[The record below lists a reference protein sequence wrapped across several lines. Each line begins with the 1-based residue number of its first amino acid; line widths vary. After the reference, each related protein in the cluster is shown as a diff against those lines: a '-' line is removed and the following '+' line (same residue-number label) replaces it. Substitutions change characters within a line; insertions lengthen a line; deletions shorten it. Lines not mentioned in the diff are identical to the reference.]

1 MKRNKKELDA
11 ILNETL
17 AGIRHERL
25 DETVASDAAT
35 RVWSRVSAQAETVA
49 DARTVAVG
57 NAASDHIR
65 GCADYRTLI
74 PAYLRGELSPARKLL
89 LEDHTHE
96 CVLCR
101 KSLKEARGGDRIAAT
116 RATRKPARSMWTMTP
131 AWRMAMAASLVA
143 VFGLAAYFVAQ
154 RFDLTGNALAA
165 TLESANGAI
174 YKVTGTGVTIVA
186 PGEAISKGER
196 VRASKDSNAVL
207 KLADG
212 SRVEMRERSEFYV
225 TENGQGTTL
234 HLERGDVIVEAAKQ
248 IKRHLFVSTPDSL
261 VSVTGTIFAVGSG
274 TKGSRVSVVEGEVH
288 FNHASS
294 ESILHPGD
302 QGVSNAAIERVPV
315 RDELAWSRD
324 AAKYATLVEQLS
336 AMRQDLNRVAR
347 PGVRYSSRFLD
358 LVPEN
363 TVLYA
368 ALPNISEQLAESHR
382 VMQERIKQNPALAEW
397 WSKSHAAG
405 AGEGMDDKIID
416 RVREFGSYLGD
427 EIVVA
432 AGMDAKG
439 EPSQIVVLGE
449 LKNAEGFRAFAEKQ
463 LAEMTRDGSGDSHVK
478 FIDDP
483 LTFNAT
489 DSASTVAMN
498 KSANASATTKV
509 APASKSAKGDRLRE
523 EHSKEELYVWVS
535 NDLFVASPKVD
546 SLRALETNL
555 KTPSA
560 NGFIGSSFHQR
571 LAEVYKEGAG
581 LIVAADLEK
590 IVGQALS
597 QQAASEPDGARRM
610 EGFRQLG
617 LLSLKHMVVEQKEVN
632 AKTQSR
638 AVLTFNDQRRGIA
651 SWLAAPGPMGALE
664 FVSPNANVATAFV
677 VKEPALLVDDL
688 FGFMETVAP
697 DARRQ
702 LRELETQQGFD
713 IKRDFA
719 APLGGEFAFA
729 VDGPL
734 LPTPSWKM
742 VLEVYDQPKLQGTFE
757 RVVDKLNVWAAQHG
771 QRGLAWE
778 NVTENGQTYY
788 RLRSLDLGFEV
799 NYTYSNGYM
808 IITPTKAMLQLALQ
822 YRESGTT
829 LLKSQRF
836 MSALPADNNANF
848 SAIFYHDLASLV
860 QPLANSG
867 VGNQLPEE
875 QRKALAAFAA
885 DAPPTLA
892 YAYAQGDRIT
902 IAANTEGGPF
912 GLGPASILGL
922 PNSFAMQNILMQA
935 MNGKAGDSGVRV
947 LDDKVRAMDER
958 VKAMDDKVRAADE
971 QRAKAANERAAEEK
985 HAPKQ

>member
-1 MKRNKKELDA
+1 MKRNKQELDR
-11 ILNETL
+11 ILDNAL
-17 AGIRHERL
+17 AGIRRERADASL
-25 DETVASDAAT
+25 VDEAAT
-35 RVWSRVSAQAETVA
+35 RVWARVAQASANAEDTQAVA
-49 DARTVAVG
+49 STTAVG
-57 NAASDHIR
+57 DHIR
-65 GCADYRTLI
+65 GCADYQSLI
-74 PAYLRGELSPARKLL
+74 PAYLRGGLTPARRLL

-96 CVLCR
+96 CVPCR
-101 KSLKEARGGDRIAAT
+101 KTLREARTGGRAVAT
-116 RATRKPARSMWTMTP
+116 RAVRKPARSMWTMTP

-143 VFGLAAYFVAQ
+143 VFGFAAYFVAQ
-154 RFDLTGNALAA
+154 KFDWTGNALAA

-174 YKVTGTGVTIVA
+174 YKVTGTGVTVVA
-186 PGEAISKGER
+186 PGEKIMKGEH
-196 VRASKDSNAVL
+196 VRAAKDSGGVL

-212 SRVEMRERSEFYV
+212 SQVEMRERSEFYV

-261 VSVTGTIFAVGSG
+261 VSVTGTTFAVASG

-288 FNHASS
+288 FNHANA

-302 QGVSNAAIERVPV
+302 QGVSNAAIDRVPV
-315 RDELAWSRD
+315 RDEVAWSRN
-324 AAKYATLVEQLS
+324 AAKYATLVDQLS
-336 AMRQDLNRVAR
+336 AMRRDLNQIAR

-368 ALPNISEQLAESHR
+368 ALPNISEQLVESHKI
-382 VMQERIKQNPALAEW
+382 MEERIKQNPALAEW
-397 WSKSHAAG
+397 WGKTHGNGGG
-405 AGEGMDDKIID
+405 AMDDKIIE

-439 EPSQIVVLGE
+439 EPTDIVVLGE
-449 LKNAEGFRAFAEKQ
+449 LKDAQGFRPFVEKQ
-463 LAEMTRDGSGDSHVK
+463 IGEISKQDASHVK
-478 FIDDP
+478 FIADP
-483 LTFNAT
+483 LAVSANDEAAMKKN
-489 DSASTVAMN
+489 DVRESASTPP
-498 KSANASATTKV
+498 SAPTAQKKGAASKV
-509 APASKSAKGDRLRE
+509 APARSAPPKQ
-523 EHSKEELYVWVS
+523 ELYVWVA
-535 NDLFVASPKVD
+535 NDLFVASPKID
-546 SLRALETNL
+546 ALRALETNL
-555 KTPSA
+555 KTPGA
-560 NGFIGSSFHQR
+560 NGFVGSSFHQR

-590 IVGQALS
+590 IIGQALTREE
-597 QQAASEPDGARRM
+597 AGKPDAERKM

-617 LLSLKHMVVEQKEVN
+617 LFSLKHMVVEQKEVN
-632 AKTQSR
+632 SKTQSR

-697 DARRQ
+697 DVRKQ
-702 LRELETQQGFD
+702 LRDLETQQGFD

-742 VLEVYDQPKLQGTFE
+742 ILEVYDQPKLQGTLE
-757 RVVDKLNVWAAQHG
+757 RVVDKLNGFAAQHG
-771 QRGLAWE
+771 QKGLIWE
-778 NVTENGQTYY
+778 NTTEGGQTFYK
-788 RLRSLDLGFEV
+788 LRSVDFGFEV
-799 NYTYSNGYM
+799 NYTYANGYM
-808 IITPTKAMLQLALQ
+808 IVAPTKAMLQLALQ

-836 MSALPADNNANF
+836 TSALPEDGNANF
-848 SAIFYHDLASLV
+848 SAIFYHDLAPLV

-867 VGNQLPEE
+867 VGNNLPEE
-875 QRKALAAFAA
+875 QRKALAAFAT

-912 GLGPASILGL
+912 GLGPSSILGL

-935 MNGKAGDSGVRV
+935 MHGKTPGDGMKVV
-947 LDDKVRAMDER
+947 DDKVRAMDEH
-958 VKAMDDKVRAADE
+958 VKAMDEKVRAADE
-971 QRAKAANERAAEEK
+971 KR
-985 HAPKQ
+985 APKQ

>member
-1 MKRNKKELDA
+1 MKRNKQELDA
-11 ILNETL
+11 ILDRTL
-17 AGIRHERL
+17 DGIRREQI
-25 DETVASDAAT
+25 DDAKLGDAGS
-35 RVWSRVSAQAETVA
+35 RVWARVSAQAATLQAATAQDAQAATAA
-49 DARTVAVG
+49 D
-57 NAASDHIR
+57 NAGAHIR
-65 GCADYRTLI
+65 GCADFRSLI
-74 PAYLRGELSPARKLL
+74 PAYLRGELSPARRLL

-101 KSLKEARGGDRIAAT
+101 KALKEARTGGARVAAT
-116 RATRKPARSMWTMTP
+116 RATRRPARSTWTMTP
-131 AWRMAMAASLVA
+131 AFRMALAASIVA
-143 VFGLAAYFVAQ
+143 VFGFAAYFVAQ
-154 RFDLTGNALAA
+154 KFDLTGNALAA

-174 YKVTGTGVTIVA
+174 YKVTGTGVTVVA
-186 PGEAISKGER
+186 PGEKIKKGEH
-196 VRASKDSNAVL
+196 VRAAKDSDAVL

-212 SRVEMRERSEFYV
+212 SKVEMRERSEFYV
-225 TENGQGTTL
+225 TENGEGTTL

-248 IKRHLFVSTPDSL
+248 IKRHLYVSTPDSL

-288 FNHASS
+288 FNHASN
-294 ESILHPGD
+294 EQVLHPGD

-315 RDELAWSRD
+315 RDEVAWSRN
-324 AAKYATLVEQLS
+324 AAKYASIVEQLS
-336 AMRQDLNRVAR
+336 AMRNDVNQIAR

-358 LVPEN
+358 LAPEG

-368 ALPNISEQLAESHR
+368 ALPNISEQLAESHK

-397 WSKSHAAG
+397 WGKTHGSG
-405 AGEGMDDKIID
+405 NDDKIIE

-432 AGMDAKG
+432 AGMDVNKG
-439 EPSQIVVLGE
+439 EPGQIVVLGE
-449 LKNAEGFRAFAEKQ
+449 LKDAAGFRAFAEKQ
-463 LAEMTRDGSGDSHVK
+463 LAEMSNGGATRVR

-483 LTFNAT
+483 LTFNEPDAASNGAT
-489 DSASTVAMN
+489 DKN
-498 KSANASATTKV
+498 ANEK
-509 APASKSAKGDRLRE
+509 
-523 EHSKEELYVWVS
+523 LYVWIN
-535 NDLFVASPKVD
+535 NDLFAASPKVD
-546 SLRALETNL
+546 ALRAVETNL
-555 KTPSA
+555 KNPSA
-560 NGFIGSSFHQR
+560 NTFVGGSFHQR

-590 IVGQALS
+590 IVGQALAKE
-597 QQAASEPDGARRM
+597 AAKEPDGARKM

-617 LLSLKHMVVEQKEVN
+617 LLSVKHFVVEQKEVN
-632 AKTQSR
+632 SKTQSR
-638 AVLTFNDQRRGIA
+638 AVLTFNEQRRGIA

-697 DARRQ
+697 DARKQ

-742 VLEVYDQPKLQGTFE
+742 VLEVYDQPKLQGTLE
-757 RVVDKLNVWAAQHG
+757 RVVDKLNAWAAQHG
-771 QRGLAWE
+771 QKGLVWE
-778 NVTENGQTYY
+778 NTTENGQTYY
-788 RLRSLDLGFEV
+788 KLRSVDFGFEV

-808 IITPTKAMLQLALQ
+808 IVTPTKAMLQLALQ

-836 MSALPADNNANF
+836 MSALPSDNHENF
-848 SAIFYHDLASLV
+848 SAIFYHDLAPLV
-860 QPLANSG
+860 QPFANSG
-867 VGNQLPEE
+867 IANNLPEE

-902 IAANTEGGPF
+902 VAANTEGGPF
-912 GLGPASILGL
+912 GLGPSSILGL

-935 MNGKAGDSGVRV
+935 MSGKTP
-947 LDDKVRAMDER
+947 DD
-958 VKAMDDKVRAADE
+958 
-971 QRAKAANERAAEEK
+971 RAKAIEERARAMEEKAKALEQKAQADERAKTADGRAAEEK
-985 HAPKQ
+985 HEPKQ

>member
-1 MKRNKKELDA
+1 MKRNKQELDA
-11 ILNETL
+11 ILNETIE
-17 AGIRHERL
+17 GIRREHL
-25 DETVASDAAT
+25 DETVARDAAT
-35 RVWSRVSAQAETVA
+35 RVWSRVSAQAATA
-49 DARTVAVG
+49 QDSQTVAVG

-74 PAYLRGELSPARKLL
+74 PAYLRGELSPARRLL

-101 KSLKEARGGDRIAAT
+101 KAVKEARTGGARVAAT
-116 RATRKPARSMWTMTP
+116 RATRKPARSTWTMTP

-143 VFGLAAYFVAQ
+143 VFGFAAYFVAQ

-186 PGEAISKGER
+186 PGETISKGDH
-196 VRASKDSNAVL
+196 VRAAKDSNAVL

-212 SRVEMRERSEFYV
+212 SKVEMRERSEFYV

-274 TKGSRVSVVEGEVH
+274 TKGSRVSVIEGEVH
-288 FNHASS
+288 FNHASN
-294 ESILHPGD
+294 EQILHPGD

-315 RDELAWSRD
+315 RDELAWSRN
-324 AAKYATLVEQLS
+324 AAKYATLVDQL
-336 AMRQDLNRVAR
+336 ALMNRDLNQIAR

-397 WSKSHAAG
+397 WGKTHRGAG

-439 EPSQIVVLGE
+439 EPGQLVVLGE

-463 LAEMTRDGSGDSHVK
+463 LAEMMKDGSGDAHVK

-483 LTFNAT
+483 LTYNSTDNTSPAAT
-489 DSASTVAMN
+489 NNDAKPASASQ
-498 KSANASATTKV
+498 S
-509 APASKSAKGDRLRE
+509 KGDRLRE
-523 EHSKEELYVWVS
+523 EHAKEELYVWIS
-535 NDLFVASPKVD
+535 NDLFVASPKID

-555 KTPSA
+555 KTPGS
-560 NGFIGSSFHQR
+560 NGFVTSSFHQR

-590 IVGQALS
+590 IVGQALA
-597 QQAASEPDGARRM
+597 QQASTEPDGARRM

-617 LLSLKHMVVEQKEVN
+617 LLSLKHVVVEQKEVN
-632 AKTQSR
+632 SKTQSR
-638 AVLTFNDQRRGIA
+638 AVLTFNEQRRGIA

-697 DARRQ
+697 DARKQ

-729 VDGPL
+729 IDGPL
-734 LPTPSWKM
+734 LPMPSWKM

-757 RVVDKLNVWAAQHG
+757 RVVEKLNTWAAQHG
-771 QRGLAWE
+771 QKGLAWE
-778 NVTENGQTYY
+778 KVEENGQIYY
-788 RLRSLDLGFEV
+788 KLRSLDLGFEV
-799 NYTYSNGYM
+799 NYTYANGYV
-808 IITPTKAMLQLALQ
+808 IVAPTKAMLQLALQ

-836 MSALPADNNANF
+836 LSALPADSNANF
-848 SAIFYHDLASLV
+848 SAIFYHDLSSLV

-867 VGNQLPEE
+867 VGNNLPEA
-875 QRKALAAFAA
+875 QRKALAAFAT

-935 MNGKAGDSGVRV
+935 MSGKSAEEQAKSA
-947 LDDKVRAMDER
+947 DDKVRAMDER
-958 VKAMDDKVRAADE
+958 VKAMDDKVRAED
-971 QRAKAANERAAEEK
+971 RARAAGERATEEK
-985 HAPKQ
+985 HAPQQ

>member
-1 MKRNKKELDA
+1 MKRNKQELDRILDRA
-11 ILNETL
+11 IE
-17 AGIRHERL
+17 GIRRENADGATL
-25 DETVASDAAT
+25 DSATSRVWARVAEAAT
-35 RVWSRVSAQAETVA
+35 DDGATAVPASATV
-49 DARTVAVG
+49 
-57 NAASDHIR
+57 SDHIS
-65 GCADYRTLI
+65 GCADYQSLI
-74 PAYLRGELSPARKLL
+74 PAYLRGELKPARRLL

-96 CVLCR
+96 CVPCR
-101 KSLKEARGGDRIAAT
+101 KALKDARTGGRVAAV
-116 RATRKPARSMWTMTP
+116 RATRKPARTLWTMTP

-143 VFGLAAYFVAQ
+143 VFGFAAYFVVQ
-154 RFDLTGNALAA
+154 HFDLGGSALAA

-174 YKVTGTGVTIVA
+174 YKVTGTGVTVVA
-186 PGEAISKGER
+186 PGEKIKKGDH
-196 VRASKDSNAVL
+196 VRAAKDSNAVF

-212 SRVEMRERSEFYV
+212 SQVEMRERSEFYV

-261 VSVTGTIFAVGSG
+261 VSVTGTTFAVASG

-294 ESILHPGD
+294 EQVLRPGD
-302 QGVSNAAIERVPV
+302 QGVSSAAIERVPV
-315 RDELAWSRD
+315 RDELAWSRN
-324 AAKYATLVEQLS
+324 AEKYAKLVTALS
-336 AMRQDLNRVAR
+336 ALRKDLDQNFAR

-368 ALPNISEQLAESHR
+368 ALPNISEQLAESHKI
-382 VMQERIKQNPALAEW
+382 MEERIKQNPALAEW
-397 WSKSHAAG
+397 WGKAHGG
-405 AGEGMDDKIID
+405 AGGAMDDKIID

-427 EIVVA
+427 EIVIA

-463 LAEMTRDGSGDSHVK
+463 LAEMTKDGSGNSHVQ

-483 LTFNAT
+483 LTA
-489 DSASTVAMN
+489 VA
-498 KSANASATTKV
+498 A
-509 APASKSAKGDRLRE
+509 APAKPTNNAPAVKADASKGDKLRE
-523 EHSKEELYVWVS
+523 EHSNDKLYVWLN
-535 NDLFVASPKVD
+535 NDLFIASPKLD
-546 SLRALETNL
+546 SLRTLETNL
-555 KTPSA
+555 KTPDA
-560 NGFIGSSFHQR
+560 NGFVTSSFHQR

-590 IVGQALS
+590 IIGQALTREE
-597 QQAASEPDGARRM
+597 AGKPDADRKM

-617 LLSLKHMVVEQKEVN
+617 LLSLKHMVVEQKQVN
-632 AKTQSR
+632 SKTQSR
-638 AVLTFNDQRRGIA
+638 AVLTFNEQRRGIA

-697 DARRQ
+697 DARKQ
-702 LRELETQQGFD
+702 LRDLETQQGFD

-719 APLGGEFAFA
+719 APLGGEYAFA
-729 VDGPL
+729 IDGPI

-742 VLEVYDQPKLQGTFE
+742 ILEVYDQPKLQGTFE
-757 RVVDKLNVWAAQHG
+757 RVVDKLNGYASQHG
-771 QRGLAWE
+771 QKGLAWE
-778 NVTENGQTYY
+778 NTNDGGQTYY
-788 RLRSLDLGFEV
+788 KLRSVDFGFEV

-808 IITPTKAMLQLALQ
+808 IVAPTKAMLQLALQ

-829 LLKSQRF
+829 LLKSPRF
-836 MSALPADNNANF
+836 TSALPADNNANF
-848 SAIFYHDLASLV
+848 SAIFYHDLAGLM
-860 QPLANSG
+860 QPLASAAAGTVASN
-867 VGNQLPEE
+867 LPEE
-875 QRKALAAFAA
+875 QRKTLAALAA
-885 DAPPTLA
+885 DTPPTLA
-892 YAYAQGDRIT
+892 YAYAQGDRIV

-912 GLGPASILGL
+912 GLGPSSILGL

-935 MNGKAGDSGVRV
+935 MNGKTPGEHQKG
-947 LDDKVRAMDER
+947 
-958 VKAMDDKVRAADE
+958 ADE
-971 QRAKAANERAAEEK
+971 KVHTIEEK
-985 HAPKQ
+985 LRATEEKSAPKQ

>member
-1 MKRNKKELDA
+1 MKRNHQELDA
-11 ILNETL
+11 ILNSTL
-17 AGIRHERL
+17 EGIRRERL
-25 DETVASDAAT
+25 DETTTRDAAT
-35 RVWSRVSAQAETVA
+35 RVWARVSAQAETA
-49 DARTVAVG
+49 QDTQAVPVSRS
-57 NAASDHIR
+57 ASEHIR
-65 GCADYRTLI
+65 GCADFRSLI
-74 PAYLRGELSPARKLL
+74 PAYLRGELSGARRLL

-96 CVLCR
+96 CVPCR
-101 KSLKEARGGDRIAAT
+101 KALKEARMGGGRVAAT
-116 RATRKPARSMWTMTP
+116 RATKPKPAHSPAWTLSP
-131 AWRMAMAASLVA
+131 AWRMAMAASIVA
-143 VFGLAAYFVAQ
+143 VLGFAAYFVAQ
-154 RFDLTGNALAA
+154 HFDIGGNTLAA

-174 YKVTGTGVTIVA
+174 YKVTGTGVTVVA
-186 PGEAISKGER
+186 PGEKISKGEH
-196 VRASKDSNAVL
+196 VRAAKDSDAVL

-248 IKRHLFVSTPDSL
+248 IKRHLFVSTSDSL

-288 FNHASS
+288 FNHASN
-294 ESILHPGD
+294 ESVLHPGD
-302 QGVSNAAIERVPV
+302 QAVSSAAIERVAV
-315 RDELAWSRD
+315 RDDIAWSRN
-324 AAKYATLVEQLS
+324 AAKYTKLVSDLT

-397 WSKSHAAG
+397 WGKSHGG
-405 AGEGMDDKIID
+405 AGMDDKIID

-439 EPSQIVVLGE
+439 EPSNIVVLGE
-449 LKNAEGFRAFAEKQ
+449 LKDAAGFRTFAEKQ
-463 LAEMTRDGSGDSHVK
+463 LAEMSKDGSGNSHVK

-483 LTFNAT
+483 LSFDANAATQTTT
-489 DSASTVAMN
+489 DASTT
-498 KSANASATTKV
+498 ATV
-509 APASKSAKGDRLRE
+509 QKSAKATQLNGDRLKE
-523 EHSKEELYVWVS
+523 EHSKEEVYVWVS
-535 NDLFVASPKVD
+535 NDLFVASPKID
-546 SLRALETNL
+546 ALRVLETNL
-555 KTPSA
+555 KTPGT
-560 NGFIGSSFHQR
+560 NGFVGSSFHQR

-590 IVGQALS
+590 IIGHALA
-597 QQAASEPDGARRM
+597 QQAATEPDGARRM

-664 FVSPNANVATAFV
+664 FVSPSANVATAFV
-677 VKEPALLVDDL
+677 VKEPSLLVDDL

-697 DARRQ
+697 DVRKQ
-702 LRELETQQGFD
+702 LRDLETQQGFD

-729 VDGPL
+729 IDGPV

-742 VLEVYDQPKLQGTFE
+742 ILEVYDQPKLQQTFE
-757 RVVDKLNVWAAQHG
+757 RAVDKLNGFAAQHG

-778 NVTENGQTYY
+778 NTSENGQAYY
-788 RLRSLDLGFEV
+788 KLRSVDYGFEV
-799 NYTYSNGYM
+799 NYTYANGYM
-808 IITPTKAMLQLALQ
+808 IVAPTKAMLQLALQ

-836 MSALPADNNANF
+836 TSALPADNNANF
-848 SAIFYHDLASLV
+848 SAIFYHDLAPLM
-860 QPLANSG
+860 QPIANSVAG
-867 VGNQLPEE
+867 MGGHLPEE

-935 MNGKAGDSGVRV
+935 MNGKPMDEHVKPV
-947 LDDKVRAMDER
+947 DDKVRAT
-958 VKAMDDKVRAADE
+958 DDK
-971 QRAKAANERAAEEK
+971 ERADDEK
-985 HAPKQ
+985 REAKQ